1 MAIKVN
7 TPVEDILRLFEKTV
21 EQPYEKAKE
30 WKKSTGKKVM
40 GLFPMNFPEEL
51 VHAAGILPVLLQE
64 GDEPVTAG
72 HAYYYPFFC
81 GFTRSVIDQAAKG
94 YLEVLDA
101 VMAGDYC
108 IQAVGAG
115 EVLGVV
121 LPKARSLFLRL
132 PVGNHD
138 WTQADILD
146 GLKEIKRDV
155 ETFAEKEITT
165 ESLRQSINIYNEN
178 RSLIRKIYELKSSHP
193 GILNAKEMVSI
204 IKSSMIMPKEEHNAI
219 LKTLLPALTKRKTK
233 RKGVVRVY
241 ISASLCGAPKFD
253 ILSMIEQSGAIV
265 VGDDLFH
272 GYRYVSTDINDS
284 RDPMNAMADYYL
296 EKNSNVPCPTRID
309 PLTNWP
315 QYLIDDMKNSGAEQL
330 IILMAKY
337 CEPHMFFYP
346 DIKEAMEKAEI
357 PHLLIEMEHEVVS
370 LEALRT
376 RVEAFIEI
384 EQTKKLKRK

>member
-1 MAIKVN
+1 
-7 TPVEDILRLFEKTV
+7 
-21 EQPYEKAKE
+21 
-30 WKKSTGKKVM
+30 
-40 GLFPMNFPEEL
+40 